1 MKKVRFLGFK
11 YINIY
16 IHRTRVL
23 KRSLSACRTHHPP
36 RASFPQ
42 HGQQL
47 YRHIYLGCKEQSS
60 GRQHYEALFALLG
73 LLSVELANEEVVVDL
88 IRLAL
93 ALQVLMHVICY
104 FLLV

>member
-1 MKKVRFLGFK
+1 MFFYANLEHLNSQAPFLF
-11 YINIY
+11 I
-16 IHRTRVL
+16 L
-23 KRSLSACRTHHPP
+23 FLTHHLSH
-36 RASFPQ
+36 ASFSQ

-60 GRQHYEALFALLG
+60 GRQHYETLFALLG

-93 ALQVLMHVICY
+93 ALQVLVQAMCHIYLFIHFVWT
-104 FLLV
+104 